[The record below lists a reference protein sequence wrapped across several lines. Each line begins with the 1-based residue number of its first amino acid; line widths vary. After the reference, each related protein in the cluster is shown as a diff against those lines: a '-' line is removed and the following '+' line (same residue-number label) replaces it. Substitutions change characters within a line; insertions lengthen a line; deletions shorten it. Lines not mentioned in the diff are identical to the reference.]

1 MKIKFIT
8 DEGLEKAR
16 NNFKSI
22 YKEMLVKENTDLQSL
37 FGDETI
43 IRNTSIEIDDFTLD
57 TSFENKVDS
66 DLENVKRVYNN
77 MKGLSVS
84 KASDERIWVAY
95 ALSDFI
101 DYMKYRWMPDG
112 PGKRQERYFFENS
125 SKRSLFRQGISR
137 LWWIGYLTYDEKRT
151 NHYELTEFVLR
162 NGQDVINQLLD
173 IGFSSNKMIL
183 TAVLN
188 ALYDA
193 EKAGIDITREL
204 VRDTCKYVNLLGGT
218 YILDCLSQ
226 DDIYEK
232 IKTKLGLDWG
242 E

>member
-1 MKIKFIT
+1 MRVKFIT

-22 YKEMLVKENTDLQSL
+22 YKEILVKGNSDLCTLFDDEN
-37 FGDETI
+37 I
-43 IRNTSIEIDDFTLD
+43 IKNTSIEIEDFSLD
-57 TSFENKVDS
+57 TSFDNKVDS
-66 DLENVKRVYNN
+66 DLENIKRVYNH

-95 ALSDFI
+95 SLYVFV
-101 DYMKYRWMPDG
+101 DYMKYRWMPEG
-112 PGKRQERYFFENS
+112 PDKRKERYFFENS

-137 LWWIGYLTYDEKRT
+137 LWWIGYLTYDDSRT
-151 NHYELTEFVLR
+151 DPYELTAFILR

-173 IGFSSNKMIL
+173 IGFSSNKAIL
-183 TAVLN
+183 KAVLK

-193 EKAGIDITREL
+193 EKSGVKIDREL

-218 YILDCLSQ
+218 YILDCMSEQ
-226 DDIYEK
+226 EIYDK
-232 IKTKLGLDWG
+232 VKSNIKF
-242 E
+242 